1 MTIEFYPCHRT
12 GFFLLYF
19 YIIFPFYKNN
29 SNRNTTMHAH
39 TDTCSRLFPNHASA
53 VATIRA
59 AHADQTL
66 PVADRIAGKVIT
78 ASVTYGT

>member
-1 MTIEFYPCHRT
+1 
-12 GFFLLYF
+12 
-19 YIIFPFYKNN
+19 
-29 SNRNTTMHAH
+29 MHAH
-39 TDTCSRLFPNHASA
+39 TDTCNRLFPNHASA

>member
-1 MTIEFYPCHRT
+1 
-12 GFFLLYF
+12 
-19 YIIFPFYKNN
+19 
-29 SNRNTTMHAH
+29 MHAH

-78 ASVTYGT
+78 ASVTYGIEMTESFYF